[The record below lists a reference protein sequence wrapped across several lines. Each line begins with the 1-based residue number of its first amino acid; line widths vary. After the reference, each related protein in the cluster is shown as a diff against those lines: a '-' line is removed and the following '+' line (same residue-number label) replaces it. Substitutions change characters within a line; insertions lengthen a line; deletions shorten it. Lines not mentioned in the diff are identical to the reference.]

1 MTPNGRFTASVL
13 FPPAR
18 ALEEVAAAA
27 DIVARLERENR
38 RLHFEVDADG
48 RLVEVQLQDL
58 EGRVIRTVSGAE
70 ALELMSRRR
79 SP

>member
-1 MTPNGRFTASVL
+1 MSPTGRFTASL
-13 FPPAR
+13 LSPPAE
-18 ALEEVAAAA
+18 ALDEVAAAA

-38 RLHFEVDADG
+38 RLHFEIDADG

-70 ALELMSRRR
+70 ALDMMSRRR
-79 SP
+79 AR